1 MKVIFGAG
9 GFAKE
14 SHLIFRR
21 AFQSNQAKNRIE
33 CFVCAD
39 GDLLAGSQLKGVPVV
54 TESEF
59 FERYRDTT
67 LEVYVAVAD
76 PSIRRKIVAKIRNW
90 NALVSFPTLIDP
102 SVIMDVEDEAVSL
115 GEGVIVGIGSILETD
130 IQIGDFCQINM
141 DCTVGHDSIL
151 GDFSTVSPGSHISGN
166 VRLGDDMFCGA
177 GVVIIDGLSVASNV
191 VLGAGAVVVKDLN
204 EPGTYVGVPA
214 TLRKNK

>member
-14 SHLIFRR
+14 THLIFRR
-21 AFQSNQAKNRIE
+21 ANQSKEANNRIE

-39 GDLLAGSQLKGVPVV
+39 GDLLAGTQLKGVPVV

-67 LEVYVAVAD
+67 LDVYVAVAD
-76 PSIRRKIVAKIRNW
+76 PAVRRKIVAKIRNW
-90 NALVSFPTLIDP
+90 NLLVNFPRLIDP
-102 SVIMDVEDEAVSL
+102 SVIMDFEDEAVIL
-115 GEGVIVGIGSILETD
+115 GEGVIIGIGSILETD
-130 IQIGDFCQINM
+130 ILIGAFCQINM

-166 VRLGDDMFCGA
+166 VRLGNDVFCGA
-177 GVVIIDGLSVASNV
+177 GVVIIEGVTVASNAV
-191 VLGAGAVVVKDLN
+191 VGAGAVIVKDLN
-204 EPGTYVGVPA
+204 EPGTYLGVPA
-214 TLRKNK
+214 ILRKNK